1 MTKALVI
8 IPARYQSSRFPA
20 KPLTDIAG
28 KPMIQR
34 VFEGVAEGVDKDQII
49 IATDSRK
56 IFHLCKSFGARVEMT
71 SNEHTSGTARVLE
84 VIARHPEYDVY
95 VNVQGDEPLMNGNV
109 INNVLEPFESAPFP
123 GIVTLAKARQDKADF
138 NDPNVVKVV
147 FDKLNRALYF
157 SRSPIPYHIEGVEQW
172 YQHIGIYAFS
182 KYAIECVS
190 EQRTS
195 LLSEAEN
202 LEQLQWMEC
211 GTGITVSVCN
221 ETLIPVDVPSDVRKV
236 VNYLRNSGAV

>member
-8 IPARYQSSRFPA
+8 IPARYRSSRFPA

-34 VFEGVAEGVDKDQII
+34 VFEGVAQGVDKKHVI
-49 IATDSRK
+49 IATDSKK

-71 SNEHTSGTARVLE
+71 SSEHKSGTARILE
-84 VIARHPEYDVY
+84 VVSRHQDYDVY
-95 VNVQGDEPLMNGNV
+95 INVQGDEPLMNGNV
-109 INNVLEPFESAPFP
+109 IKKVLEPFKNEPYP
-123 GIVTLAKARQDKADF
+123 GIVTLAKPRKDMSDF

-147 FDKLNRALYF
+147 FDQLNRALYF
-157 SRSPIPYHIEGVEQW
+157 SRSPIPYPSNKVERW

-182 KYAIECVS
+182 KFAIECIS
-190 EQRTS
+190 QNNES

-211 GTGITVSVCN
+211 GTGITVSICN
-221 ETLIPVDVPSDVRKV
+221 ETLIPVDVPGDVQKV
-236 VNYLRNSGAV
+236 VNYLRITGAV